1 MKKRVISILLLVI
14 ALFGFETIPVMAI
27 SVSEIEE
34 DDNYLTFSEETLK
47 NRIFDDIDFYSDVIA
62 EYGDVTSLRISE
74 SYAVQ
79 NSGKDTFI
87 TFIFDN
93 SSCIGYLTVT
103 YNDGKYYSSISFDN
117 LDYVYGYF
125 IAGRPIYVRC
135 MQSQVNSY
143 EYLSFLPANEQN
155 QGQIIELE
163 RYNLNI
169 ITTLADYT
177 SYYIE
182 RNVVSVSNEMDPNYS
197 TTTYTGMISQPSEPS
212 KFVYTTPSGR
222 VYDVW
227 KYYRYSII

>member
-1 MKKRVISILLLVI
+1 
-14 ALFGFETIPVMAI
+14 MAI

-197 TTTYTGMISQPSEPS
+197 TTTYTGMISQPSDPS

>member
-1 MKKRVISILLLVI
+1 
-14 ALFGFETIPVMAI
+14 MAI

-93 SSCIGYLTVT
+93 SSCIGYLTV
-103 YNDGKYYSSISFDN
+103 YNQLNSNNNPPIFSVYSSEDEVSHAI
-117 LDYVYGYF
+117 LCKAVKGYSTGIKF
-125 IAGRPIYVRC
+125 G
-135 MQSQVNSY
+135 
-143 EYLSFLPANEQN
+143 F
-155 QGQIIELE
+155 
-163 RYNLNI
+163 
-169 ITTLADYT
+169 
-177 SYYIE
+177 
-182 RNVVSVSNEMDPNYS
+182 MDPNYS
-197 TTTYTGMISQPSEPS
+197 TTTYTGMISQPSDPS